1 MDFISMEKKLI
12 IELDGGQ
19 HAEQADYDAAR
30 TAYLESEGYRVLR
43 FWNNQVLQQTL
54 DVLTE
59 IERHCR

>member
-1 MDFISMEKKLI
+1 MEKKLI

-19 HAEQADYDAAR
+19 HADQADYDAAR